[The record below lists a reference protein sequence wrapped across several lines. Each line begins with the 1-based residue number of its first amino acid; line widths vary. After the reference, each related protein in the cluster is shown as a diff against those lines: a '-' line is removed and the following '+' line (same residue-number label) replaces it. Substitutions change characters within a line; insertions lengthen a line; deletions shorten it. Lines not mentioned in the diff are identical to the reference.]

1 MKIGPQ
7 DTGWFKSSFSG
18 GANDHCLEVRF
29 TEGNPVAIR
38 DSKNPT
44 TDLAAPSAAWSH
56 LIHSI
61 R

>member
-1 MKIGPQ
+1 MTIGPQ

-18 GANDHCLEVRF
+18 AANDNCVEIRF
-29 TEGNPVAIR
+29 TRDNPVAIR

-44 TDLAAPSAAWSH
+44 ATLTTPNWSQF
-56 LIHSI
+56 LTTLT